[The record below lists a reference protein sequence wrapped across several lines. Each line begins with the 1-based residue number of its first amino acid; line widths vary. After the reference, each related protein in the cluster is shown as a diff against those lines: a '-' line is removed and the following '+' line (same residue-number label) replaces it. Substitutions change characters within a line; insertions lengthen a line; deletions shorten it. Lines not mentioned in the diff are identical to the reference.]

1 MRRRHD
7 PHFGPPAPA
16 RRLSRSL
23 ARAAATL
30 GLLLGAFGLVVVAPS
45 VTSPSARL
53 PTAAAASATPA
64 YWLVASDGG
73 VFAFGGAG
81 FFGSAGNLP
90 LRKPVVGMAATA
102 DSQGYWLVASDGGIF
117 TYGDA
122 NFYGSMGGQ
131 PLNEPVVGMAATPD
145 GHGYWEVA
153 SDGGIFAF
161 GDANFYGSMGGRP
174 LNQPIVGIAATADG
188 GGYWEVA
195 SDGGIFAFGDAN
207 FYGSMGG
214 QPLNQPIIGMTPSP
228 NGTGYMMVASDGGL
242 FAFGDTQFHGSL
254 GGVPLTRP
262 IAAMALTPTGD
273 GYWMSDNNG
282 AVTAFGNAR
291 YWGSAPQVLNK
302 PIVGMAEGAGTGQF
316 SSISFQS
323 GSYGYDVSNYQCN
336 QTLPSG
342 HSLGIV
348 EVEGGSYA
356 PVNPCLTQEAAW
368 AGAGL
373 NLYLY
378 LTYGTSSASGAPGF
392 CNGDQACAY
401 GFAAAQYAYSQAVAS
416 GIDAQVAW
424 WIDVEN
430 DPSWS
435 SSQSENAQLVMGA
448 IEGIRAEGINSVGIY
463 ASPGTWSGIV
473 GSYSPAVPYWMAW
486 YSLQSGP
493 YDCQNAG
500 TWTNNPANHLP
511 TGPVVI
517 VQYSSPQ
524 YPVPNDSLDPT
535 MDHDYAC

>member
-7 PHFGPPAPA
+7 PHSSPPTSA
-16 RRLSRSL
+16 RRRSRTL
-23 ARAAATL
+23 ARAATTL
-30 GLLLGAFGLVVVAPS
+30 GLLLGAFGLVVVAPA
-45 VTSPSARL
+45 VTSPTSRL
-53 PTAAAASATPA
+53 PRAAAASAIPA

-73 VFAFGGAG
+73 IFAFGGAG
-81 FFGSAGNLP
+81 FFGSAGNLA

-117 TYGDA
+117 T
-122 NFYGSMGGQ
+122 
-131 PLNEPVVGMAATPD
+131 
-145 GHGYWEVA
+145 
-153 SDGGIFAF
+153 F

-174 LNQPIVGIAATADG
+174 LNQPVVGMAATPDG

-207 FYGSMGG
+207 FYGSTGNLT
-214 QPLNQPIIGMTPSP
+214 LNKPIVGMTPSE
-228 NGTGYMMVASDGGL
+228 NGTGYLMVASDGGL

-262 IAAMALTPTGD
+262 IAAMAPTPTGD
-273 GYWMSDNNG
+273 GYWMSDDNG

-302 PIVGMAEGAGTGQF
+302 PIVGMAEGSGTGQF

-356 PVNPCLTQEAAW
+356 PVNSCLAQEAGW

-401 GFAAAQYAYSQAVAS
+401 GFAAAQYAYSQAVAA

-424 WIDVEN
+424 WLDVEN

-435 SSQSENAQLVMGA
+435 SSQSENAQLVLGA

-463 ASPGTWSGIV
+463 ASPDTWHQIV
-473 GSYSPAVPYWMAW
+473 GTYQPAVPYWMAW
-486 YSLQSGP
+486 WSGQGGP
-493 YDCQNAG
+493 YNCQNAA
-500 TWTNNPANHLP
+500 TYTNDPSLYLP
-511 TGPVVI
+511 TGGVVLT
-517 VQYSSPQ
+517 QYTD
-524 YPVPNDSLDPT
+524 NAGGFDG
-535 MDHDYAC
+535 DYAC